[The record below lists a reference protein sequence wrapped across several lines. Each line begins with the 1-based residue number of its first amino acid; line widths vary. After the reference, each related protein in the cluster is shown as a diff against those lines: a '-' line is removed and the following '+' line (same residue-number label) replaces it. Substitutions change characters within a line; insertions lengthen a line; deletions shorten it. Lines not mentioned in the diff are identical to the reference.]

1 MAFKFATRM
10 KNIKASTIREV
21 LKLTERPEVISFGGG
36 MPAEEFFPI
45 DEMKE
50 VTLKV
55 LEEDG
60 QKALQYGPTDGYRPL
75 REKVVERLG
84 RIGIKG
90 ITADNVL
97 FTSGSQQGLDF
108 SAKE

>member
-1 MAFKFATRM
+1 MTFKFAARM
-10 KNIKASTIREV
+10 NNIRASTIREV

-36 MPAEEFFPI
+36 MPAAEFFPI

-60 QKALQYGPTDGYRPL
+60 QKPCSTAPPTAIVP
-75 REKVVERLG
+75 
-84 RIGIKG
+84 
-90 ITADNVL
+90 
-97 FTSGSQQGLDF
+97 
-108 SAKE
+108 